1 MKNPI
6 PANHRFAITLLAAGF
21 GLGAAFQ
28 LGVSTVSHFK
38 PRVEVIEI
46 RTQAK
51 ASPKGIAQRLEF

>member
-51 ASPKGIAQRLEF
+51 AAPTGIAQRFVF